1 MSPSAPHRRA
11 ASNLT
16 SAFEIKA
23 DFVDFQ
29 ATLLPQL
36 IASSLTYRHQ
46 MTALLRRIRFLHPQH
61 PEGYKSAV
69 STPAVRSCAISLEWR
84 HTCLCRARH

>member
-1 MSPSAPHRRA
+1 MSPSAPHRLA

-16 SAFEIKA
+16 SEFEIKA

-36 IASSLTYRHQ
+36 IASSLPYRH
-46 MTALLRRIRFLHPQH
+46 
-61 PEGYKSAV
+61 
-69 STPAVRSCAISLEWR
+69 
-84 HTCLCRARH
+84 

>member
-29 ATLLPQL
+29 ATLL
-36 IASSLTYRHQ
+36 H
-46 MTALLRRIRFLHPQH
+46 HN
-61 PEGYKSAV
+61 
-69 STPAVRSCAISLEWR
+69 
-84 HTCLCRARH
+84 